1 MKKFDVKVVITRK
14 QYLKLAFT
22 LIFKKEKQFHNYSK
36 ESNYFENSNNSF
48 VGKMKDE
55 ACGVPLNIF
64 VGLKVK
70 MYTFITEENDQ
81 SKKSKELNNYVVDV
95 ELKYEDFKNIFF
107 NNSHMRHE
115 MIRIKSKDHNIASY
129 RISKVSLPRY
139 DDRKYMSRNGYSR
152 FFTFFINLLVN
163 NTKIILSSV
172 DNSF

>member
-1 MKKFDVKVVITRK
+1 
-14 QYLKLAFT
+14 
-22 LIFKKEKQFHNYSK
+22 
-36 ESNYFENSNNSF
+36 
-48 VGKMKDE
+48 MKDE

-115 MIRIKSKDHNIASY
+115 MIRIKSKDYNIANY
-129 RISKVSLPRY
+129 RISKVSLSRY
-139 DDRKYMSRNGYSR
+139 ADRKYMPRNGYSR
-152 FFTFFINLLVN
+152 FLTLFINLLVN